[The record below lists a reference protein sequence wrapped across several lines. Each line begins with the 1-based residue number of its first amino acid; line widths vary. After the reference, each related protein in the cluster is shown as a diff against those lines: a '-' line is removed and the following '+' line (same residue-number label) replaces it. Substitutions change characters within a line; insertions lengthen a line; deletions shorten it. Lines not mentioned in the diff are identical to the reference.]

1 MKVVLDTNV
10 LMSGIFFGGSP
21 AKVLDAWRGG
31 RFGLVVSAEI
41 KNEYARVAEELTS
54 EYGAFDAGR
63 ILQLIARTAE
73 TVCPEPLNDQV
84 CSDPDDDIFIA
95 TAIAGKA
102 GVIVSGDKAL
112 RRVSGFHRISILSP
126 GDFMRVL
133 GGE

>member
-21 AKVLDAWRGG
+21 WKVLDAWRLG
-31 RFGLVVSAEI
+31 RFGLVISVAI
-41 KNEYARVAEELTS
+41 KDEYARVAEELTS

-63 ILQLIARTAE
+63 ILQLIASTAE
-73 TVCPEPLNDQV
+73 TVYPSPLNEQV

-95 TAIAGKA
+95 AAIAGKA
-102 GVIVSGDKAL
+102 EFIVSGDKAL
-112 RRVSGFHRISILSP
+112 RRASGFQGISILSP
-126 GDFMRVL
+126 GEFVRVL